1 MSSIGTLNEGP
12 LHQRLKERYAEPGD
26 RLEVPLA
33 GRHIDL
39 VRGELLIEIQTQGVS
54 SIRHKLAE
62 LARTHEVR
70 LVVPVAAHT
79 WIVRRGAAG
88 EVLGRRRSPKRR
100 GLAHAFAEL
109 VSVPRLFA
117 EPGFSCEVLLTD
129 QEEVRRHEPGRARRR
144 KGWVI
149 VERRLLEIGARWLI
163 ETPADLLAILPEEL
177 PRPFTTQDLAEGLGV
192 RRWLAQKVAYT
203 LREAGALET
212 QGRGRAGWRY
222 SPAA

>member
-1 MSSIGTLNEGP
+1 VNSIGTLNEGP
-12 LHQRLKERYAEPGD
+12 LHASLKEHYAEPGD
-26 RLEVPLA
+26 RLEVPLE
-33 GRHIDL
+33 GRRIDL

-54 SIRHKLAE
+54 SIRRKLAQ
-62 LARTHEVR
+62 LAASREVR
-70 LVVPVAAHT
+70 LVLPIAVRT
-79 WIVRRGAAG
+79 WIVRHGPSG

-109 VSVPRLFA
+109 VSVPRLFR

-149 VERRLLEIGARWLI
+149 VERRLLEVGQRWLI
-163 ETPADLLAILPEEL
+163 ETPADLLAILPEGL
-177 PRPFTTQDLAEGLGV
+177 PRPFTSGDLARELGV
-192 RRWLAQKVAYT
+192 PRWLAQKVAYT

-212 QGRGRAGWRY
+212 HGRGRAGWRY
-222 SPAA
+222 SAA